1 MTEKERQ
8 QLLIGLGIWKL
19 ELKPEVGRRAK
30 KEGANFRPPCQPWT
44 SERNLGA
51 PKKTALIKNH
61 DRG

>member
-30 KEGANFRPPCQPWT
+30 KREPIFGRRASRGLL
-44 SERNLGA
+44 SGILGRL
-51 PKKTALIKNH
+51 KRRH
-61 DRG
+61 